1 MTVAAVIVSWDDAPS
16 TAAAVDSL
24 LAQTSPLAEVVVVDN
39 HPDQPTLAIPGL
51 AERARIIASPE
62 NLGFAGG
69 AALGIRETTA
79 DWVLLLNPDAV
90 AAPTCLER
98 LLEAAGERTGVVG
111 AQLLLPDGRANA
123 GDNPVHLTGITWA
136 GHYGEPA
143 ETTPPRAVASVSG
156 GAMLVRRSAYDAI
169 GGMNERYFLYH
180 EDVEL
185 SWRMRLAGWDVVFQP
200 AAHVTHDYSFDKG
213 TRKWF
218 LLERNRAWTVLTCY
232 SGRAL
237 LLLAPLLLA
246 TELAVSVQAR
256 RGGWWPEKREAWRA
270 VWRERHEVRERRAA
284 VQRSRTV
291 GDREIVELL
300 RARIETPFLP
310 EGPLDAAGPALDVYR
325 RAVLLGLPRGAQ

>member
-1 MTVAAVIVSWDDAPS
+1 MTVAAVIVSWDEPES

-24 LAQTSPLAEVVVVDN
+24 LAQTTPLEEIVVVDN
-39 HPDQPTLAIPGL
+39 HPDHPTRTIPGL
-51 AERARIIASPE
+51 AQRARVIPSPT

-69 AALGIRETTA
+69 AALGILETSA
-79 DWVLLLNPDAV
+79 DWVFLLNPDAV
-90 AAPTCLER
+90 ADPQCVER
-98 LLEAAGERTGVVG
+98 VLDAAGERTGIVG

-143 ETTPPRAVASVSG
+143 ETGPPRLVASVSG
-156 GAMLVRRSAYDAI
+156 GAMLIRRSAYDAI
-169 GGMNERYFLYH
+169 GGVNERYFLYH

-200 AAHVTHDYSFDKG
+200 AARVTHDYAFDKG

-246 TELAVSVQAR
+246 TEVAVALQAR
-256 RGGWWPEKREAWRA
+256 RGGWWREKREAWRA
-270 VWRERHEVRERRAA
+270 VWRERRELQARRAA
-284 VQRSRTV
+284 VQGSRVV
-291 GDREIVELL
+291 GDREIAALM
-300 RARIETPFLP
+300 RARVETPFLP
-310 EGPLDAAGPALDVYR
+310 AGPLDTVGPALDAYR
-325 RAVLLGLPRGAQ
+325 RVVLLGLPR